1 MAEYLP
7 GSFLCSLAPKG
18 LSAFKLFWW
27 APLSYLAL
35 NIACPMT
42 QYFSANHLST
52 IVYKYFRESQSRKEP
67 SDPEQEMSSTE
78 PLTFASSLYLNTIS
92 GGTPHHIIKWPSSF
106 IFFHEKVY
114 QARVSTIVG
123 AMTVSLQTG
132 LDHPLRVASEFL
144 QGPVNDRI
152 ILHISWPERKQKCPC
167 SDDNSAW

>member
-1 MAEYLP
+1 MAHDALHLATETRGPCPEVTPSSRGHTLYQLP
-7 GSFLCSLAPKG
+7 YNKVFLPLARRFYFEKEN
-18 LSAFKLFWW
+18 SAERMLCFLF
-27 APLSYLAL
+27 
-35 NIACPMT
+35 
-42 QYFSANHLST
+42 
-52 IVYKYFRESQSRKEP
+52 IVRMI
-67 SDPEQEMSSTE
+67 DLEQEMSSTE

-123 AMTVSLQTG
+123 AMTVSLQIG

-144 QGPVNDRI
+144 QGPVNDGI